1 MEFYTHSKLTLLIA
15 ALLLNAA
22 MVSALDCQRLAYY
35 GSPINYIH
43 KAHEDIHEIL
53 QYAKVDTSAFF
64 IGSAKTFDLASN
76 TVWEDYLYYINDGA
90 TAKIKKL
97 LAVRIS
103 SKNSRYFVDEYAMLD
118 IISATVASY
127 NYILTTR
134 FKLATVVPKIPD
146 FKTLFECRL
155 IKEEFT
161 YFYEMYPSRF
171 QKVVS

>member
-1 MEFYTHSKLTLLIA
+1 MEFFTHSKLVLLIA

-22 MVSALDCQRLAYY
+22 TVNALDCQRLAYY

-43 KAHEDIHEIL
+43 KGHENIHELL

-90 TAKIKKL
+90 AAKIKKL
-97 LAVRIS
+97 IALRIS

-118 IISATVASY
+118 ILTIPVAAY
-127 NYILTTR
+127 DYILTTR

-146 FKTLFECRL
+146 HKGLFECRL

-171 QKVVS
+171 QKIVS